1 MLSKCKKYSNKVV
14 VMFKCLVFDYEV
26 RLYMGVFGYVDIIVF
41 VGYVKVLYVGL
52 VGNVL
57 WFMYIFWFIN
67 LWWVLLFE
75 FV

>member
-1 MLSKCKKYSNKVV
+1 
-14 VMFKCLVFDYEV
+14 MFKCLVFDYEV

-57 WFMYIFWFIN
+57 
-67 LWWVLLFE
+67 
-75 FV
+75 

>member
-1 MLSKCKKYSNKVV
+1 MLSKCKKYSNKVIV
-14 VMFKCLVFDYEV
+14 FKCLIFEYVF

-57 WFMYIFWFIN
+57 WFMYIFWFVN